1 MKTAPIAR
9 PDQLFPTGGGLDVTH
24 HYSLLKECIRLNDSG
39 GLAEARRLANEWVS
53 KLTGVTAVPLDKG
66 WLAPK
71 LAANEPD
78 ALMNLEGR
86 HNVVAHSL
94 GNLGQSA
101 DFAET
106 RKQRLP
112 AILINGWIGYF

>member
-1 MKTAPIAR
+1 M
-9 PDQLFPTGGGLDVTH
+9 H

-39 GLAEARRLANEWVS
+39 GQSEARRLANERDS
-53 KLTGVTAVPLDKG
+53 KLTGVTAVPLGKG

-86 HNVVAHSL
+86 QDVVAYSL
-94 GNLGQSA
+94 DNRRKSA
-101 DFAET
+101 DCAET
-106 RKQRLP
+106 RKQQLP
-112 AILINGWIGYF
+112 AILING

>member
-1 MKTAPIAR
+1 M
-9 PDQLFPTGGGLDVTH
+9 
-24 HYSLLKECIRLNDSG
+24 NDSG

>member
-9 PDQLFPTGGGLDVTH
+9 PDQLFPTSGWLDVMH

-39 GLAEARRLANEWVS
+39 GQAEARRLANEWVS

-71 LAANEPD
+71 LAPNEPD
-78 ALMNLEGR
+78 ALMNLE
-86 HNVVAHSL
+86 
-94 GNLGQSA
+94 
-101 DFAET
+101 
-106 RKQRLP
+106 
-112 AILINGWIGYF
+112 